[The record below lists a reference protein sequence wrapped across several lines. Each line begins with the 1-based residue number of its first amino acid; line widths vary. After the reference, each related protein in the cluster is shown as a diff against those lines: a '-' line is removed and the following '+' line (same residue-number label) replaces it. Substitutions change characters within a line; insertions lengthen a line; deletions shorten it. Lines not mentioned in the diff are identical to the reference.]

1 MINGHDMTNVKSAL
15 RRLYFIECMLAGNDE
30 EVASAYSAKMMKA
43 LDGKTGLTETLD
55 YVTDTLMTHIR
66 QREQELTASDFCSMK

>member
-15 RRLYFIECMLAGNDE
+15 RQLYFIEGMLAGNDE
-30 EVASAYSAKMMKA
+30 EAASAYSAKMMKA

-55 YVTDTLMTHIR
+55 YVTDALMTHIR
-66 QREQELTASDFCSMK
+66 EREQELTASSFCL

>member
-15 RRLYFIECMLAGNDE
+15 RRLYFIECMIAGNDE

-43 LDGKTGLTETLD
+43 LDGKTGLTDTLD

-66 QREQELTASDFCSMK
+66 EREQELTTSSFCL

>member
-15 RRLYFIECMLAGNDE
+15 RRLYFIEGMLAGNDE
-30 EVASAYSAKMMKA
+30 EVSSAYSAKMMKA

-55 YVTDTLMTHIR
+55 YVTDALMTNVR
-66 QREQELTASDFCSMK
+66 EREQELTASSFCL

>member
-30 EVASAYSAKMMKA
+30 EAASAYSAKMMKA
-43 LDGKTGLTETLD
+43 LDKDDES
-55 YVTDTLMTHIR
+55 IR
-66 QREQELTASDFCSMK
+66 WQNRIDRYA

>member
-15 RRLYFIECMLAGNDE
+15 RRLYFIEGMLAGNDE
-30 EVASAYSAKMMKA
+30 ESASAYSAKMMKA

-55 YVTDTLMTHIR
+55 YVTDVLMTHIR
-66 QREQELTASDFCSMK
+66 EREQELTASAFCSIK

>member
-30 EVASAYSAKMMKA
+30 EAASAYSAKMMKA
-43 LDGKTGLTETLD
+43 LDGKTGLTDTLD
-55 YVTDTLMTHIR
+55 YVTDAWMTNVR
-66 QREQELTASDFCSMK
+66 EREQDMTASDF

>member
-15 RRLYFIECMLAGNDE
+15 RRLYFIEGTLAGNDE
-30 EVASAYSAKMMKA
+30 EAASAYSAKMMKA

-55 YVTDTLMTHIR
+55 YVTDALMTHIR
-66 QREQELTASDFCSMK
+66 QREQEPTASSFCL